1 MELVTLS
8 EQELTAYLGS
18 FLWPLF
24 RIAGFMMVAPV
35 IGSQLVPARIRLIV
49 AVAVT
54 VVVAPVLPAMPQLEP
69 LSLQALVIVAQQLFI
84 GVLLGFF
91 LQMIFQILI
100 LAGQMIAM
108 QMGLGFA
115 SMMDPTNGVSVA
127 VLSSFYLM
135 FVTSLFVAFDGH
147 LEMLRV
153 LVESFYSVPVLPG
166 LSNGGG
172 FILAIVSQI
181 SWIFSS
187 AMLIALP
194 ALTSLLISNFAFGI
208 MTRAAPQ
215 LNIFALGFPVALMFG
230 LFLIWLTLPTVADV
244 VGALFND
251 GFAFLRNAMTL

>member
-1 MELVTLS
+1 MELITLT

-35 IGSQLVPARIRLIV
+35 IGSQLVPARIRLI
-49 AVAVT
+49 AALAVT
-54 VVVAPVLPAMPQLEP
+54 VLVIPVLPDMPQLEP
-69 LSLQALVIVAQQLFI
+69 LSLQALVIVAQQVFI

-91 LQMIFQILI
+91 LQMIFQVLV

-115 SMMDPTNGVSVA
+115 SMMDPSNGVNVT

-135 FVTSLFVAFDGH
+135 FVTALFIALDGH

-153 LVESFYSVPVLPG
+153 LIESFYSVPVLTRLG
-166 LSNGGG
+166 NGESL
-172 FILAIVSQI
+172 IMAIVSQI

-194 ALTSLLISNFAFGI
+194 ALTALLISNFAFGI

-230 LFLIWLTLPTVADV
+230 LFLIWLTIPAVAEV
-244 VGALFND
+244 ATALFD
-251 GFAFLRNAMTL
+251 YGFVYLRNAMAL